1 MSIQSK
7 VNAAK
12 QVTRKLLT
20 EEGLMSLVE
29 HLTELR
35 KRLIYIAIVLF
46 ITLAGSLFFS
56 EPIYRYLLNAEPAGG
71 ELVLHTFSFWD
82 GIGIYMQIAL
92 VLCGC
97 ITLPFAVFQLWLF
110 VKPALTKKEQNS
122 ALKYVPFAAIMF
134 LIGLSF
140 AYFVVFPLAFNFTRT
155 VSAHLSLEETFGVV
169 QYFDFMFSI
178 VIPISLLFE
187 MPLLIMFLTA
197 IRIVNPHRLKK
208 MRKLAYFIMAV
219 IGVSVTPPDFISD
232 VLVIFPL
239 IILYEIS
246 VWMSA
251 KIYGKQ
257 FESTDDVSE
266 VEQDDQDE
274 VKAKP

>member
-1 MSIQSK
+1 MSIKSK

-12 QVTRKLLT
+12 QATRKLLT

-35 KRLIYIAIVLF
+35 KRLIYVAIVF
-46 ITLAGSLFFS
+46 VITLSGSLFFS

-71 ELVLHTFSFWD
+71 ELILHTFSFWD
-82 GIGIYMQIAL
+82 GIGIYMQIAI
-92 VLCGC
+92 VVCGC
-97 ITLPFAVFQLWLF
+97 ITFPFAIFQLWLF
-110 VKPALTKKEQNS
+110 VKPALTKKEQYS
-122 ALKYVPFAAIMF
+122 ALKYVPFTAIMF

-178 VIPISLLFE
+178 IIPISLLFE

-197 IRIVNPHRLKK
+197 VRIVNPKRLKK

-219 IGVSVTPPDFISD
+219 IGVCITPPDFISD
-232 VLVIFPL
+232 ILVIFPL
-239 IILYEIS
+239 IILYEVS

-257 FESTDDVSE
+257 FEDLDEESDVELDDNN
-266 VEQDDQDE
+266 D
-274 VKAKP
+274 VKA